1 MSKTNK
7 LTNLLLQNAVS
18 QKEGNE
24 DAIKKQL
31 VVKEELRLLIPPLK
45 DEEFNQLEANILK
58 EGCREPLLYWYDET
72 AKEYILVDGHNRYA
86 ICQKHTIN
94 FSLKAL
100 SLNTEAEVK
109 MWMVTNQLGR
119 RNLTTEQ
126 QSYFRGKQY
135 EMQKALITNPFGK
148 KGAPSELVVK
158 MTTNSDDIDGGQND
172 HHQTVDK
179 TFELVVKMTTNSNDI
194 DSGQN
199 DHQQTV
205 DKTSKLLAQTHKVG
219 EKTIRRDA
227 LFAKGIDR
235 IGESNPILKQDI
247 LSGKIK
253 VKKETLQNLGSLTD
267 YTPIQTLSDIEKQ
280 LLPKT
285 TFNSTSTSK
294 LSEALKQKSKEAV
307 KVTITGQWLLD
318 NDLVSYWQKVRKINK
333 VIDADFEDILSWQEA
348 KDIFKG

>member
-58 EGCREPLLYWYDET
+58 EGCREPLLYWYDEI

-94 FSLKAL
+94 FFLKAL

-135 EMQKALITNPFGK
+135 EMQKVLITNPFGK
-148 KGAPSELVVK
+148 KGAPSGLVVK
-158 MTTNSDDIDGGQND
+158 MTN
-172 HHQTVDK
+172 
-179 TFELVVKMTTNSNDI
+179 NSNDI

-199 DHQQTV
+199 DQHHTV
-205 DKTSKLLAQTHKVG
+205 DKTSELLGKTYKVG

-235 IGESNPILKQDI
+235 IGESNPVLKQDI

-280 LLPKT
+280 LVPKT
-285 TFNSTSTSK
+285 TFNSTSNSK

-318 NDLVSYWQKVRKINK
+318 NDLVSYWQKVRKISK
-333 VIDADFEDILSWQEA
+333 VIDVDFEDILTWEEA

>member
-18 QKEGNE
+18 QKEVNE

-72 AKEYILVDGHNRYA
+72 TKEYILVDGHNRYA

-94 FSLKAL
+94 FSLKVL

-135 EMQKALITNPFGK
+135 EMQKAIITNPFGK
-148 KGAPSELVVK
+148 KGAPYGLVVK
-158 MTTNSDDIDGGQND
+158 MTN
-172 HHQTVDK
+172 
-179 TFELVVKMTTNSNDI
+179 NSNDI

-199 DHQQTV
+199 DHQQTA

-235 IGESNPILKQDI
+235 IGESNPVLKQDI

-280 LLPKT
+280 LVPKT
-285 TFNSTSTSK
+285 TFNSTSNLK

-318 NDLVSYWQKVRKINK
+318 NDLVSYWQKVRKISK
-333 VIDADFEDILSWQEA
+333 VIGADFEDILTWEEA